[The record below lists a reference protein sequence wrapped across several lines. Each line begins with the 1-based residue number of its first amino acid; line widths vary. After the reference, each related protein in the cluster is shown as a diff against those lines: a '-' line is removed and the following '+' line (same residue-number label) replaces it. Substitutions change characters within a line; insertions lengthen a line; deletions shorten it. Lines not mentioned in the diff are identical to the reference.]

1 VEANSSRL
9 QPTGTVGSG
18 HGEKVPSRSLG
29 AGARRYRDCVQP
41 FRFAVYTND
50 GTFADDWTTFAR
62 RAEDLGYAAL
72 YVTDHLGRQ
81 LAPTAALAAA
91 AAVTRTLRIG
101 PYVFAND
108 FRHPLLVARE
118 AATLDRLSGGRLD
131 LGLGA
136 GWKVSDYRQ
145 LGIPYDRPGTRV
157 DRLAESVAI
166 IRRLLSGEELTHRG
180 RFYQLD
186 RARVSPT
193 PIQQPHPRL
202 MLGGGGP
209 RVLRMA
215 AREAQIVSFVP
226 QFSTGG
232 RPMVRSV
239 GESGLADRAAIV
251 RRAAGPRFDDL
262 ELNVF
267 VADAGVIGTAQPLG
281 PTLQALLR
289 SLGPA
294 VIGGSPYLLYGTLDH
309 LREGM
314 LRRREE
320 LGISSYGIPA
330 RVMEAFAP
338 LVASLV
344 GR

>member
-1 VEANSSRL
+1 
-9 QPTGTVGSG
+9 
-18 HGEKVPSRSLG
+18 
-29 AGARRYRDCVQP
+29 VQP

-50 GTFADDWTTFAR
+50 GTYADDWTAFAR
-62 RAEDLGYAAL
+62 RAEELGYAAL
-72 YVTDHLGRQ
+72 YVTDHLNRQ

-118 AATLDRLSGGRLD
+118 AATLDRLSDGRLD

-136 GWKVSDYRQ
+136 GWRVADYRQ
-145 LGIPYDRPGTRV
+145 LGIPYDRPSVRV
-157 DRLAESVAI
+157 DRLNESVGL
-166 IRRLLSGEELTHRG
+166 IRRLLSGEEVTHRG

-186 RARVSPT
+186 RARVSP
-193 PIQQPHPRL
+193 PPVQRPHPRL

-226 QFSTGG
+226 QFSAGG
-232 RPMVRSV
+232 RPMVRAV
-239 GESGLADRAAIV
+239 GESALAERAAIV
-251 RRAAGPRFDDL
+251 RRAAGQRFDEL

-267 VADAGVIGTAQPLG
+267 VADVGIIGSAQPLG
-281 PTLQALLR
+281 PTLRALLR
-289 SLGPA
+289 SVGPA
-294 VIGGSPYLLYGTLDH
+294 VIGGSPYLLYGTIDH
-309 LREGM
+309 LRDGI

-320 LGISSYGIPA
+320 LGTNSYGIPA
-330 RVMEAFAP
+330 RAMEVFAP
-338 LVASLV
+338 IVASLA